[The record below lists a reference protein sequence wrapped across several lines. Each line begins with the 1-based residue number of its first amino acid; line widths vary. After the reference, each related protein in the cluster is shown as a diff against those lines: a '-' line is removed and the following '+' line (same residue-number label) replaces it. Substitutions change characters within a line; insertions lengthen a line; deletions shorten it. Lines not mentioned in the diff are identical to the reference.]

1 MLAGRI
7 SLKAYEMVS
16 DGNVEF
22 YSIVRHCVV
31 SNLTLTH
38 LMQKIAADAATTCPT
53 NKTAADV
60 FEAMAGALYKEH
72 YENGSQHE
80 FNAWVDDTF
89 MPLIETA
96 KAAFRDDNR
105 KRKKRLEAR
114 KTPTRKT
121 HKSVLNAVRSS
132 GCRIARQPKSDDE
145 DLDVY
150 DSSEDED
157 QDLDGTD
164 SSVDEDEDMDGSSSE
179 NDGTDCSESDDYSE
193 ENSDPVST
201 KPLASKAS
209 KKQKSWWKPWW
220 WHKKTGKAAQKKT
233 ASAATK
239 AKKAVIGGKAV
250 PTAKAKAK
258 KSRSRSARKR
268 ARPERLAA

>member
-1 MLAGRI
+1 MGRSACRAFVQKRILAVINTEAYHVQLPVMSEEAWDSISDDSDDSASENRRMEWLGDAMLAGRI

-105 KRKKRLEAR
+105 
-114 KTPTRKT
+114 
-121 HKSVLNAVRSS
+121 
-132 GCRIARQPKSDDE
+132 SDTSF
-145 DLDVY
+145 LHWRGANNV
-150 DSSEDED
+150 
-157 QDLDGTD
+157 
-164 SSVDEDEDMDGSSSE
+164 
-179 NDGTDCSESDDYSE
+179 
-193 ENSDPVST
+193 
-201 KPLASKAS
+201 
-209 KKQKSWWKPWW
+209 
-220 WHKKTGKAAQKKT
+220 
-233 ASAATK
+233 
-239 AKKAVIGGKAV
+239 
-250 PTAKAKAK
+250 
-258 KSRSRSARKR
+258 
-268 ARPERLAA
+268 